1 MGLGRRAARGARL
14 AACFAVGGLLLG
26 GLGTPVAADQQSG
39 LTLTLT
45 TRWHL
50 AASAGAWN
58 PYVVTV
64 RNDGGIPFDGTVV
77 LIPNQSRNG
86 PFPPDSFPEYR
97 GPLSV
102 PPRTERTL
110 QVFVVEPGG
119 GYHAELHDRD
129 GKLLASADPE
139 LSPRSSTAVAVLS
152 DVASADQQI
161 GVPLRSMSRIDSGV
175 SRFTSAQAFPTSA
188 LELSGL
194 NGVIVDQFDTGSL
207 SQAQVQ
213 ALRDFVGLG
222 GTLIEAGGGSW
233 RRTLLPLPAELLP
246 MRPTATSTTSLA
258 PLAELG
264 ALPADQPVQVATGD
278 VAASARVAVA
288 GTGGPPLVVEGHYG
302 AGSIVELAFDPLA
315 PPVDGQS
322 TLGALL
328 WSQAIARGLTGAQ
341 GGSQLSRTGFGP
353 TAPGSPPTGSGPGTW
368 VAFPGFLYQALSDQ
382 PLGASPPFGLL
393 VVLLIAYVVLVSGAS
408 YALLKV
414 LGRRGLLWAV
424 VPGLAVLAATA
435 AYVAG
440 FGTRGSDF
448 QATQVQFQRLG
459 PDGLVEAYS
468 FDGVLSP
475 RHGDVRVTTASNALV
490 STAILVFGPGPN
502 GGRDSTITPGL
513 RPEVLFTNVPVWDV
527 RPVQTLT
534 IGHPDGAAAGPG
546 MPIDVE
552 LRLEGTRLRG
562 QVVNHTSRTVREL
575 QLVSA
580 SGLQA
585 QLADVLAP
593 GASVTVDV
601 QPSQSG
607 APGIAIGKAIPGAG
621 PPGVTGLQPPQTGRQ
636 ALLAL
641 AATEASGRPGELALV
656 GFTDPIDTLRVEG
669 ARPLRTGPAM
679 VVEPV
684 RLRSATSV
692 GQVPPPARLVS
703 SFPVTSA
710 TLVDV
715 YELEL
720 PQGLTGHV
728 GLSPVLTG
736 GVQRDPAGAEIYDW
750 DRGTWRS
757 ASPGAG
763 AGPAGAVPLTA
774 GETGHGVVRVRVRET
789 APGLDQLS
797 LADLP

>member
-1 MGLGRRAARGARL
+1 MGLDRTVARGARL
-14 AACFAVGGLLLG
+14 AAGFAVGGLLLG
-26 GLGTPVAADQQSG
+26 GLVTPAAADQQNG
-39 LTLTLT
+39 LTITLT

-50 AASAGAWN
+50 SASAGAWN

-64 RNDGGIPFDGTVV
+64 RNDGGATFEGTVL
-77 LIPNQSRNG
+77 LIPNQTRNG
-86 PFPPDSFPEYR
+86 PFPPDSFPQYR
-97 GPLSV
+97 GRISV
-102 PPRTERTL
+102 PGRTERAL
-110 QVFVVEPGG
+110 QVFVIEPGA
-119 GYHAELHDRD
+119 GYHADLYDRG
-129 GKLLASADPE
+129 GKLVASADPE
-139 LSPRSSTAVAVLS
+139 LAPRSNTAMAVLS
-152 DVASADQQI
+152 DAASADQQI
-161 GVPLRSMSRIDSGV
+161 GVPLRSLSRIDSGV

-194 NGVIVDQFDTGSL
+194 NGVIIDQFDTGSL

-233 RRTLLPLPAELLP
+233 RRTLLPLPPELLP
-246 MRPTATSTTSLA
+246 MRPTTTTTTSLA

-264 ALPADQPVQVATGD
+264 GLPADLPVQIATGD
-278 VAASARVAVA
+278 VDTGARVAVS
-288 GTGGPPLVVEGHYG
+288 GPGGPPLVVEGRYG

-315 PPVDGQS
+315 PPVDGQT

-328 WSQAIARGLTGAQ
+328 WSQAIARGLAGAQ
-341 GGSQLSRTGFGP
+341 GASQLYKGGFGP
-353 TAPGSPPTGSGPGTW
+353 AGPSGPGSPPTGSGPGTW
-368 VAFPGFLYQALSDQ
+368 VAFPGFLFQALGDLST
-382 PLGASPPFGLL
+382 GASPPFGLL
-393 VVLLIAYVVLVSGAS
+393 IVLLIVYVVLVSGAS
-408 YALLKV
+408 YALLRV

-424 VPGLAVLAATA
+424 VPGLAVVVASA
-435 AYVAG
+435 AYLVG

-448 QATQVQFQRLG
+448 QETQLQFQRLG

-490 STAILVFGPGPN
+490 STAILVFGPGPSA
-502 GGRDSTITPGL
+502 GHDSTITPGL
-513 RPEVLFTNVPVWDV
+513 RPEVRFTNVPVWDV

-534 IGHPDGAAAGPG
+534 IGHPDGGAAGPG
-546 MPIDVE
+546 MPIDVQ

-562 QVVNHTSRTVREL
+562 QVVNHTSRTVREVR
-575 QLVSA
+575 LVS
-580 SGLQA
+580 STGLQA
-585 QLADVLAP
+585 PLTAALAP
-593 GASVTVDV
+593 GASVAVDV
-601 QPSQSG
+601 QPSQ
-607 APGIAIGKAIPGAG
+607 AVPLGKGVAVVGPFAG
-621 PPGVTGLQPPQTGRQ
+621 PGGMQPPQTGRQ

-641 AATEASGRPGELALV
+641 AASEATGRPGELALV

-692 GQVPPPARLVS
+692 GQAPPRSRLVS
-703 SFPVTSA
+703 SFPFTSA
-710 TLVDV
+710 SLVDV

-736 GVQRDPAGAEIYDW
+736 GVQRDPAGAEIYDF

-763 AGPAGAVPLTA
+763 GGPAGTVPLTA

-797 LADLP
+797 LVDLP